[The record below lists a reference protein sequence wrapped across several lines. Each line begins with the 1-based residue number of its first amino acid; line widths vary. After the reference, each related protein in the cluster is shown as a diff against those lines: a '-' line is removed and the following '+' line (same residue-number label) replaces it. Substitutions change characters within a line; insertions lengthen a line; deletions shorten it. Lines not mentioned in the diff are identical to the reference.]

1 MKVSGVGAASGSG
14 QARKTGSVDK
24 SASGAFAERLA
35 ETSSFEP
42 VQEAQG
48 VETPSAVGGMEALL
62 AIQNVG
68 DSLDQ
73 EQRRRWVSYGED
85 ILDQL
90 EELRHGLLLGAVP
103 KDKLIALAQMV
114 RSRRDNVSDPRL
126 ASILD
131 EIELRAEVELAKLSS
146 RGL

>member
-1 MKVSGVGAASGSG
+1 MKVSGIGATVAAG
-14 QARKTGSVDK
+14 QARKTAKADK

-35 ETSSFEP
+35 ETYESAEDGP
-42 VQEAQG
+42 QAVEA
-48 VETPSAVGGMEALL
+48 SAAVGGMETLL

-73 EQRRRWVSYGED
+73 EQRRRMVRYGED

-103 KDKLIALAQMV
+103 KEKLIALAQMV
-114 RSRRDNVSDPRL
+114 RSRRDHVVDPRL
-126 ASILD
+126 ASVLD
-131 EIELRAEVELAKLSS
+131 EIELRAEVELAKLSA